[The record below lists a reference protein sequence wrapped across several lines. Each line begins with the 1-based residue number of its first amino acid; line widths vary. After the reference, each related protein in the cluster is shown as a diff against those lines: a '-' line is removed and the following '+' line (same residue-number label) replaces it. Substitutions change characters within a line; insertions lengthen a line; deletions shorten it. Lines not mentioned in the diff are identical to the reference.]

1 MVDVHV
7 YVNRP
12 ANEAVPALEELADSI
27 RELGHVSEVR
37 ADRSGSVLAISFE
50 GGPTE
55 QEQIERAVRD
65 AGYELQRLSVR
76 GSSSPE

>member
-1 MVDVHV
+1 MADVHV

-12 ANEAVPALEELADSI
+12 ANEEVPALEELADSV
-27 RELGHVSEVR
+27 RGLDHVSEVR

-55 QEQIERAVRD
+55 QEEIERAVRD

-76 GSSSPE
+76 GDFPAE